1 MGILQSLTS
10 LPLPTQPFQTFFSSR
25 GPWSMKLCHGFS
37 EEHAQLPFKDIWQ
50 ETIRQIS
57 LKRCHVHGWND
68 FIEPCGFLGWHR
80 LGLQVRVLEK
90 KKLGH
95 PKTFQ
100 KWSCCATRECKTG
113 ECVYPFPV
121 VVGTIENRHSLFLFL
136 TGTHQGK
143 QLRETETNCFSI
155 YLIIELWFHYFR
167 FCYQK
172 IFGEAS
178 VLQRERVNI

>member
-1 MGILQSLTS
+1 M
-10 LPLPTQPFQTFFSSR
+10 PLGSAKQASVFT
-25 GPWSMKLCHGFS
+25 L
-37 EEHAQLPFKDIWQ
+37 
-50 ETIRQIS
+50 
-57 LKRCHVHGWND
+57 
-68 FIEPCGFLGWHR
+68 
-80 LGLQVRVLEK
+80 
-90 KKLGH
+90 
-95 PKTFQ
+95 
-100 KWSCCATRECKTG
+100 
-113 ECVYPFPV
+113 YPV
-121 VVGTIENRHSLFLFL
+121 VVGTIENMHSLFLFL